1 MDKKRCNIGVIT
13 PYTENFYFGTL
24 LRGIQSAVK
33 EEEGRLF
40 IFNIYMMDTFRPYKK
55 DAQEYY
61 SYSVNHIDGWI
72 ILAFGLKEEYY
83 NTIFNT
89 GKPVVFLGRRSEYY
103 NCMRV
108 VDDSY
113 DGGRQATEH
122 LLAHGHN
129 RIAYV
134 GSSNVPDMLERQ
146 AGYKEILEKH
156 GCYDE
161 KLVYDVAHA
170 MPNYGK
176 EIAEKMIQEGIDF
189 TAIFAANDSLAMGL
203 IEGLKEANINV
214 PRDIA
219 VVGYDNSE
227 SAKKFRP
234 ALTSMN
240 QNTFIMGKEAAIAVI
255 KCIKG
260 ENVEKEIFVKS
271 DIIVRESCGC
281 LYKTDT
287 LGEDKTIDDMERE
300 NTMIDRLEDV
310 LHINSHLGTK
320 FFELSVNEIIKL
332 IPQVID
338 EYTWFCFG
346 MFKDDKENK
355 NKVVVQTVVN
365 NIKKTMNNNTFE
377 CALEDFPPPEC
388 MQDYELDEND
398 VIFVVPIMTEKKN
411 MGVMSYV
418 SKIFEETTLFVYDM
432 HMLMYNLIGIS
443 IDKDL
448 VMTDLKETLE
458 TLKKTQEQLIES
470 EKLISLGSLVSGI
483 ADGINRP
490 ISEGVNLIS
499 QLKDNILMLKELF
512 YEKKLSRAKLNE
524 LLKENN
530 EAVNI
535 LLANL
540 KEASD
545 LILKFKQIAMDNAI
559 EETRL
564 IKVREYIDD
573 VLLSIDL
580 KSRKRDMD
588 INIECPEDLC
598 LICNPGDLY
607 RVFSNLILNSII
619 HGYDEGEKGEI
630 SIVFKKKEKSL
641 VMEYRDYGMGIKREI
656 FDRIFEP
663 FITTNK
669 ESTGLGLGLYMIS
682 NTIKKL
688 GGTIECESEYN
699 KGTSFIINLPLSL
712 IAEYL

>member
-13 PYTENFYFGTL
+13 PYTENFYFGSL
-24 LRGIQSAVK
+24 LKGIQSAIK
-33 EEEGRLF
+33 KEEGRLF
-40 IFNIYMMDTFRPYKK
+40 IFNIYMMDTFRMYIKEAE
-55 DAQEYY
+55 DYY

-72 ILAFGLKEEYY
+72 ILAFDLKEEYY
-83 NTIFNT
+83 NTIMNT
-89 GKPVVFLGRRSEYY
+89 GKPVAFLGRRPEYY
-103 NCMRV
+103 NCIRV
-108 VDDSY
+108 YDDSY
-113 DGGRQATEH
+113 DGGRQVTEH
-122 LLAHGHN
+122 LLAHGYN

-134 GSSNVPDMLERQ
+134 GSSGSYDMLERQ
-146 AGYKEILEKH
+146 AGYKETLEKH

-189 TAIFAANDSLAMGL
+189 TAIFAGNDSLAMGL
-203 IEGLKEANINV
+203 IEGLREGNINV
-214 PRDIA
+214 PGDIA

-227 SAKKFRP
+227 SSKKYRP
-234 ALTSMN
+234 ALTSMD
-240 QNTFIMGKEAAIAVI
+240 QNTFIMGKEAAVAVI

-260 ENVEKEIFVKS
+260 QNVEKEIFVKS

-287 LGEDKTIDDMERE
+287 IGEDTTIDDMERE

-310 LHINSHLGTK
+310 LYINSHLGTK

-346 MFKDDKENK
+346 MFNDDKEHK
-355 NKVVVQTVVN
+355 NKMVIQTVVN
-365 NIKKTMNNNTFE
+365 NTRKTMNNNTFE
-377 CALEDFPPPEC
+377 CALEDFPPLEC

-398 VIFVVPIMTEKKN
+398 VIFVVPIITEKKN
-411 MGVMSYV
+411 IGVMSYV

-499 QLKDNILMLKELF
+499 HLKDNILKLKELF
-512 YEKKLSRAKLNE
+512 YENKLSRVKLNE

-530 EAVNI
+530 ETVNI
-535 LLANL
+535 ILANL

-545 LILKFKQIAMDNAI
+545 LILKFRQIAMDNAI
-559 EETRL
+559 EETRI
-564 IKVREYIDD
+564 IKVREYIGD

-580 KSRKRDMD
+580 KSRKRDII
-588 INIECPEDLC
+588 INLECPEDLC

-619 HGYDEGEKGEI
+619 HGCDEGEKGEI
-630 SIVFKKKEKSL
+630 SIVFEKKEKSL
-641 VMEYRDYGMGIKREI
+641 VIEYKDDGRGIEKEI
-656 FDRIFEP
+656 YNRVFEP
-663 FITTNK
+663 FFTTDK
-669 ESTGLGLGLYMIS
+669 ERTGLGLGLYMVNNII
-682 NTIKKL
+682 TQKL
-688 GGTIECESEYN
+688 GGTIEFESEYN
-699 KGTSFIINLPLSL
+699 KGTSFIINLPLLL
-712 IAEYL
+712 IAE